1 MCIYCLAI
9 VSWQA
14 NAVSMENKMSSINE
28 QSADLYG
35 VEPDESSGLHRKIG
49 WAGAFWVASGV
60 PALVL
65 FSIGSIA
72 ATVGKPSWII
82 WAVSICFGLIQSFS
96 YAEIAGL
103 FPHKSGGASVYGAIA
118 WVRYS
123 KLLAPLSVWCNWFAW
138 SPVLAIGSG
147 LGAGYVLSMLFPA
160 SAAINTW
167 QITLVDLGWLASGLT
182 LRINATFIIGA
193 VILLATFAV
202 QHRGILQAARLQ
214 MILAISA
221 LLPLLLVGLYPI
233 LTGDLPRAHLLPLYP
248 LAKDA
253 AGHVIDGAW
262 DLSGIQLMAGGLF
275 IAAWSTYGFETAVC
289 YTREFRDPRR
299 DTVKAILYSGLL
311 CLVFFTM
318 VPLAFQGALGLG
330 QLVTPEIKDAAGNV
344 TQAAVYD
351 GILSP
356 GIYSGMGV
364 AEAMAQI
371 LHTGTWG
378 AFILKPMLAF
388 ALVLAIMTSMAGSSR
403 TLYQA
408 SVDGWLPKYLS
419 HVNENGAPTRAMWT
433 DLAFNLF
440 LLMMSD
446 YVVVLAMSNV
456 GYIIFNFLNLNA
468 AWIHRLD
475 RSNWT
480 RPFRAPRWVLA
491 LGTLLSFVNLA
502 LMGLGADV
510 WGKGTLVS
518 GVVFAALIVPVFMWR
533 HYVTDK
539 GRFPDAMLNDMDLAS
554 PAALKAP
561 ERRAGWLPYGAIV
574 LGIVVVCATHWVA
587 P

>member
-1 MCIYCLAI
+1 M
-9 VSWQA
+9 
-14 NAVSMENKMSSINE
+14 NSINE
-28 QSADLYG
+28 AGQELRLAASGDAT
-35 VEPDESSGLHRKIG
+35 GLHRKIG

-82 WAVSICFGLIQSFS
+82 WAVSICFGFMQAFS

-118 WVRYS
+118 WVRYG
-123 KLLAPLSVWCNWFAW
+123 KLIAPLSVWCNWFAW

-147 LGAGYVLSMLFPA
+147 LGAGYVLNMLFPA
-160 SAAINTW
+160 TAAINSW
-167 QITLVDLGWLASGLT
+167 QITLIDLGWLSSGLS
-182 LRINATFIIGA
+182 LRINATFVIGA
-193 VILLATFAV
+193 AILLTTFAI
-202 QHRGILQAARLQ
+202 QHRGILHAARLQ
-214 MILAISA
+214 MILAVSA
-221 LLPLLLVGLYPI
+221 LLPLLLVGVYPL
-233 LTGDLPRAHLLPLYP
+233 LTGDLPINHLFPLYP

-253 AGHVIDGAW
+253 GGRVIDGTW
-262 DLSGIQLMAGGLF
+262 NLSSIELMAGGLF

-311 CLVFFTM
+311 CLVFFTL

-330 QLVTPEIKDAAGNV
+330 QLVSPEVKDAAGNV
-344 TQAAVYD
+344 TQPAIYD

-364 AEAMAQI
+364 AEAMAKI
-371 LHTGTWG
+371 VHAGSWG
-378 AFILKPMLAF
+378 ELLLKPMLVF

-408 SVDGWLPKYLS
+408 SVDGWLPRYLS
-419 HVNENGAPTRAMWT
+419 HVNHNGAPTRAMWT
-433 DLAFNLF
+433 DLVFNLV
-440 LLMMSD
+440 LLLMSD

-475 RSNWT
+475 RPTWE
-480 RPFRAPRWVLA
+480 RPFRAPKWVLGA
-491 LGTLLSFVNLA
+491 GVGLSFVNLA

-510 WGKGTLVS
+510 WGKGTLIS
-518 GVVFAALIVPVFMWR
+518 GIVFAALIVPVFIWR

-539 GRFPDAMLNDMDLAS
+539 GRFPDAMLDDMDLANS
-554 PAALKAP
+554 NTM
-561 ERRAGWLPYGAIV
+561 RRAGLLPYLALV
-574 LGIVVVCATHWVA
+574 LGVVVVYGCHWITT
-587 P
+587 

>member
-1 MCIYCLAI
+1 MSVTNETGLPGAVGDLAG
-9 VSWQA
+9 A
-14 NAVSMENKMSSINE
+14 PPM
-28 QSADLYG
+28 
-35 VEPDESSGLHRKIG
+35 LHRKIS
-49 WAGAFWVASGV
+49 WVGAFWVASGV

-72 ATVGKPSWII
+72 ATVGKPSWLI
-82 WAVSICFGLIQSFS
+82 WVISIMFGFVQSFS

-118 WVRYS
+118 WVRYG

-147 LGAGYVLSMLFPA
+147 LAGGYILNMLFPA
-160 SAAINTW
+160 DSLVNTW
-167 QITLVDLGWLASGLT
+167 QVTLVNLGWMASGLS
-182 LRINATFIIGA
+182 LRINATFILGA
-193 VILLATFAV
+193 AILLITFAI
-202 QHRGILQAARLQ
+202 QHRGILQAARIQ
-214 MILAISA
+214 MILAIAA

-233 LTGDLPRAHLLPLYP
+233 FTGDLPSQHLFPLYP

-253 AGHVIDGAW
+253 AGKVIDGAW
-262 DLSGIQLMAGGLF
+262 DMSGVTLMAGGLF

-299 DTVKAILYSGLL
+299 DTVKAIIYSGLL
-311 CLVFFTM
+311 CIVFFTL

-330 QLVTPEIKDAAGNV
+330 QLVTPEVKDASGVV
-344 TQAAVYD
+344 TQAAAYD

-364 AEAMAQI
+364 AQAMGSI
-371 LHTGTWG
+371 VHGG
-378 AFILKPMLAF
+378 ALVEHVLMAMLVL

-408 SVDGWLPKYLS
+408 SVDGWLPKYLGQ
-419 HVNENGAPTRAMWT
+419 VNANGAPTRAMWT
-433 DLAFNLF
+433 DLGFNLI
-440 LLMMSD
+440 LLLMSD
-446 YVVVLAMSNV
+446 YVFVLAMSNV

-468 AWIHRLD
+468 TWIHRFD
-475 RSNWT
+475 RAGWS
-480 RPFRAPRWVLA
+480 RPFRASTWLLVA
-491 LGTLLSFVNLA
+491 GTILSFVNLA
-502 LMGLGADV
+502 LMGLGADT

-518 GVVFAALIVPVFMWR
+518 GIVFAALIVPVFVWR

-539 GRFPDAMLNDMDLAS
+539 GQF
-554 PAALKAP
+554 PAAMTDDMGLGDTDVQK
-561 ERRAGWLPYGAIV
+561 RAGVWPYVTLIAG
-574 LGIVVVCATHWVA
+574 VVVVACAHFLA
-587 P
+587 G

>member
-1 MCIYCLAI
+1 MSVTNETGLPGALGDLAG
-9 VSWQA
+9 A
-14 NAVSMENKMSSINE
+14 PPM
-28 QSADLYG
+28 
-35 VEPDESSGLHRKIG
+35 LHRKIS
-49 WAGAFWVASGV
+49 WVGAFWVASGV

-72 ATVGKPSWII
+72 ATVGKPSWLI
-82 WAVSICFGLIQSFS
+82 WVISIMFGFVQSFS

-118 WVRYS
+118 WVRYG

-147 LGAGYVLSMLFPA
+147 LAGGYILNMLFPPD
-160 SAAINTW
+160 SLVNTW
-167 QITLVDLGWLASGLT
+167 QLTLVNLGWMASGLS
-182 LRINATFIIGA
+182 LRINATFILGA
-193 VILLATFAV
+193 AILLITFAI
-202 QHRGILQAARLQ
+202 QHRGILQAARIQ
-214 MILAISA
+214 MILAIAA

-233 LTGDLPRAHLLPLYP
+233 FTGDLPAQHLFPLYP

-253 AGHVIDGAW
+253 AGKVIDGAW
-262 DLSGIQLMAGGLF
+262 DMSGVTLMAGGLF

-299 DTVKAILYSGLL
+299 DTVKAIIYSGLL
-311 CLVFFTM
+311 CIVFFTL

-330 QLVTPEIKDAAGNV
+330 QLVTPEVKDASGAV

-364 AEAMAQI
+364 AQAMGSI
-371 LHTGTWG
+371 VHGG
-378 AFILKPMLAF
+378 ALVEHVLMAMLVL

-408 SVDGWLPKYLS
+408 SVDGWLPKYLGQ
-419 HVNENGAPTRAMWT
+419 VNANGAPTRAMWT
-433 DLAFNLF
+433 DLGFNLI
-440 LLMMSD
+440 LLLMSD
-446 YVVVLAMSNV
+446 YVFVLAMSNV

-468 AWIHRLD
+468 TWIHRFD
-475 RSNWT
+475 RAGWS
-480 RPFRAPRWVLA
+480 RPFRASTWLLVA
-491 LGTLLSFVNLA
+491 GTILSFVNLA
-502 LMGLGADV
+502 LMGLGADT

-518 GVVFAALIVPVFMWR
+518 GIVFAALIVPVFVWR

-539 GRFPDAMLNDMDLAS
+539 GQFPTAMTDDMGLGDTDVQ
-554 PAALKAP
+554 K
-561 ERRAGWLPYGAIV
+561 RAGVWPYVTLIAG
-574 LGIVVVCATHWVA
+574 VVVVA
-587 P
+587 GAHFLAG